1 MIKLLTFFL
10 TIRGRLTL
18 LALVAVSAL
27 AAVGFSG
34 WFGGVQLGWVVEE
47 VGASS
52 EALDE
57 LMVMRQSQLLAVMA
71 SRESLDWIGRLE
83 TEPATRGDPNKLLE
97 EARGVF
103 SNTSRHYRDAV
114 EKARAA
120 ADAYASR
127 KLRPEEEVQWQ
138 VVKGNWD
145 TFIKAAIRNGELLTE
160 LSQVQERGALNQL
173 ASELDSAS
181 ALDESF
187 MAGLN
192 LDLPKLL
199 DITRQSSRKARESAE
214 ATRKIFN
221 KVIWGGLVAAMTVLI
236 GMAWTPVRAVMN
248 SLNAMR
254 KAIGQVAD
262 NNDFSVRM
270 PVTSRDEIAE
280 TGKAFNELLERTRQ
294 LLAQVQD
301 DAQSIARAANATT
314 DASTQVSDFSLRQQ
328 EAAASMSQAIG
339 QIIGQIDDSSRQSRE
354 TLVLAQRV
362 GAAAQQGGEIIS
374 QTLVEMDNIVNRV
387 DSASQTIGR
396 VGQQSDQISPIMAVI
411 KDIAEQTNLL
421 ALNAAIEAARAG
433 EQGRGFAVV
442 ADEVRKLA
450 ERTTQATEEIRLM
463 IDAMQ
468 QSSGAAI
475 SDMEQT
481 VSRVDMGRDLSS
493 QATDRIRLIQNCADA
508 VNQAADQM
516 SRTLAAQS
524 QAAADIG
531 SKVQTVTSMTEEN
544 ARVARETE
552 RVSAELRSLSSRLE
566 SAAGRFRV

>member
-374 QTLVEMDNIVNRV
+374 QTSVEMDNIVNRV